1 MYGPGPGWGF
11 GILAHIATFFGGL
24 VLAAALIVLTILLV
38 RYLIVATRAAQL
50 YVDAHSAP
58 GATPPAATEPPP
70 ATPPAPAATSPAPA
84 ATPTPPAATPPPTKP
99 APRPR
104 TPKTPPAAL

>member
-1 MYGPGPGWGF
+1 MYGPGHGWGF
-11 GILAHIATFFGGL
+11 GLLWQIGAFLGGL
-24 VLAAALIVLTILLV
+24 VLTVAIVALAILLV

-50 YVDAHSAP
+50 YVDSHSAP
-58 GATPPAATEPPP
+58 GATPPATPPTTEPP
-70 ATPPAPAATSPAPA
+70 T
-84 ATPTPPAATPPPTKP
+84 TPPAAAAKP

>member
-1 MYGPGPGWGF
+1 MHGPGPGWGF
-11 GILAHIATFFGGL
+11 GILWQIGAFFGGL

-70 ATPPAPAATSPAPA
+70 ATPPV
-84 ATPTPPAATPPPTKP
+84 KP

-104 TPKTPPAAL
+104 TPKTPPAV

>member
-1 MYGPGPGWGF
+1 MYGPGPGWGM
-11 GILAHIATFFGGL
+11 GLLWNIGAFFGGL

-58 GATPPAATEPPP
+58 GATPPAASEPPP
-70 ATPPAPAATSPAPA
+70 ATPPV
-84 ATPTPPAATPPPTKP
+84 KP

-104 TPKTPPAAL
+104 TPKTPPAV

>member
-1 MYGPGPGWGF
+1 MYGPGHGWGF
-11 GILAHIATFFGGL
+11 GLFWQIGAFLGGL
-24 VLAAALIVLTILLV
+24 VLTAAIVVLAILLV

-50 YVDAHSAP
+50 YVDTHSPAATP
-58 GATPPAATEPPP
+58 PATTSTETPPAATEPPP
-70 ATPPAPAATSPAPA
+70 ATPPS
-84 ATPTPPAATPPPTKP
+84 TKP

>member
-1 MYGPGPGWGF
+1 MHGPGPGWGF
-11 GILAHIATFFGGL
+11 GILWNIGAFFGGL

-50 YVDAHSAP
+50 YLDAHTPGTP
-58 GATPPAATEPPP
+58 GATTPAATEPPP
-70 ATPPAPAATSPAPA
+70 ATPPV
-84 ATPTPPAATPPPTKP
+84 KP

>member
-11 GILAHIATFFGGL
+11 GILWHVGAFFGGL

-70 ATPPAPAATSPAPA
+70 ATPPV
-84 ATPTPPAATPPPTKP
+84 KP

>member
-70 ATPPAPAATSPAPA
+70 ATPPAT
-84 ATPTPPAATPPPTKP
+84 TPPAATTPRAAPAATTPPAKP

-104 TPKTPPAAL
+104 TPKTPPATP